1 MTYFSKK
8 ATELSAIEIKELLP
22 SFLKKVEQ
30 LQSNT
35 PHLIAA
41 AWYQI
46 VGEKWRAMTKDAY
59 FSQAVLHVKVKNS
72 LALSLLSQQEK
83 PRLLMELREKFPNQV
98 IQDIR
103 FSMG

>member
-1 MTYFSKK
+1 MTSFSKK
-8 ATELSAIEIKELLP
+8 ATELNAIEIKELLP

-46 VGEKWRAMTKDAY
+46 VGEKWVAMTKEAY
-59 FSQAVLHVKVKNS
+59 FSQSVLHVKVKNS
-72 LALSLLSQQEK
+72 LTLSLLSQQEK
-83 PRLLMELREKFPNQV
+83 PRLLKALREKFPSVV

-103 FSMG
+103 FSLG